1 MSLAVGLNLVRKVI
15 EAASSLQN
23 IANHPPHYNTPSQA
37 RTFTTMKN
45 LKSYKLIIFDQLP
58 FNSIIITILPNIYQK
73 SFLHL
78 HSSCLEELRGKV
90 VNNVNIRCRS
100 MASFMIATEKEL
112 LLTGQADEW
121 IAESFLTQW

>member
-1 MSLAVGLNLVRKVI
+1 MGFNSGFKGLKHAI
-15 EAASSLQN
+15 ITQN
-23 IANHPPHYNTPSQA
+23 IHHHE
-37 RTFTTMKN
+37 N
-45 LKSYKLIIFDQLP
+45 LKSHKRIFDQFL

-78 HSSCLEELRGKV
+78 HGTYLEGLRGKV

-100 MASFMIATEKEL
+100 MVSFMIATEREL
-112 LLTGQADEW
+112 LVPTGQADEW